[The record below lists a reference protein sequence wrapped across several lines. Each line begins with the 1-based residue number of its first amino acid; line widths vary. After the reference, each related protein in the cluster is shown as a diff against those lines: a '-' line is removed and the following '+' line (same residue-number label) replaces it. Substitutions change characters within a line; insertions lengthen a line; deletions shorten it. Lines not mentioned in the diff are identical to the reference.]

1 MRQSRPPKPL
11 QDLDARLRRARG
23 NGRETAPENAGQAG
37 APMSGM
43 GLAFHIVA
51 ELVVALI
58 VGVGAGIML
67 DKWLETAPW
76 FLVAFLFLGAI
87 AGYFNVYR
95 LVSGVGL
102 AVGFRKSSNGPP
114 RLKNEDKND

>member
-1 MRQSRPPKPL
+1 L
-11 QDLDARLRRARG
+11 
-23 NGRETAPENAGQAG
+23 
-37 APMSGM
+37 
-43 GLAFHIVA
+43 VA
-51 ELVVALI
+51 ALI
-58 VGVGAGIML
+58 IGTGVGILL

-114 RLKNEDKND
+114 SIKNEDKND